1 MEKSKNSLF
10 VRIFDYSAK
19 PFASHRELS
28 SLEKLLVSEE
38 SKSEVI
44 IGRFRATLT
53 GAALSI
59 VLILFLQS
67 PERDFMGTLFP
78 FLIYF
83 IFSFFLMFK
92 LDIIDSSRIY
102 QEKYFLSW
110 IKYMLIVYDTAFYTW
125 AINSIINN
133 AEFFHSIS
141 FISGPW
147 GLTAAFGIF
156 GAIIILTDIFRYDFL
171 SSIYCGIIV
180 LLSRWLLTTW
190 NRNLDFSLTDSSNL
204 ALIASLIL
212 FTILSCLISENFRKV
227 IMRSKKQ
234 ESLERYIPD
243 ILAKELI
250 DKGEDL
256 KFSGDRSPVTIL
268 FSDIRNFTT
277 FSEQVPPEEVI
288 KFLND
293 YFSSM
298 IDIIFDNNGMLDK
311 IMGDGLMAIF
321 GSPFTS
327 DTNPTED
334 ALNAVNTAIEMKRKL
349 ADFNERI
356 KTLGYDPINIGIGI
370 NTGHAV
376 LGSIGSEK
384 RKEFTAIGD
393 TVNTASR
400 LESYT
405 KEVNANILISDA
417 TRKHLNDRYNIEKIG
432 KIALKGKL
440 EEVQAY
446 KVMV

>member
-1 MEKSKNSLF
+1 MNEKNLSPL
-10 VRIFDYSAK
+10 VRVFDYFAA
-19 PFASHRELS
+19 PFASHRELKAI
-28 SLEKLLVSEE
+28 EKLLVSEE

-44 IGRFRATLT
+44 IGRFRAGLMGIAFTI
-53 GAALSI
+53 ALI
-59 VLILFLQS
+59 FFLLDR
-67 PERDFMGTLFP
+67 EKRFMATLFP
-78 FLIYF
+78 FMIYF
-83 IFSFFLMFK
+83 IFSFGLMFK
-92 LDIIDSSRIY
+92 LSIIDSSRVY

-110 IKYMLIVYDTAFYTW
+110 IKYMLIVYDTAFFTW
-125 AINSIINN
+125 MINSVINHTDH
-133 AEFFHSIS
+133 FRSLS

-156 GAIIILTDIFRYDFL
+156 GAIMILVDIFRYDFL
-171 SSIYCGIIV
+171 SSIYCGVIV
-180 LLSRWLLTTW
+180 LLARWLITTW
-190 NRNLDFSLTDSSNL
+190 NSQLDFRIIDSSNL
-204 ALIASLIL
+204 VLIASLAL
-212 FTILSCLISENFRKV
+212 FTLLSCLISANFRSV

-256 KFSGDRSPVTIL
+256 SFSGDRSPVTIL

-288 KFLND
+288 QFLNE
-293 YFSSM
+293 YFSAM
-298 IDIIFDNNGMLDK
+298 IDIIFDNKGMLDK

-321 GSPFTS
+321 GSPFTEES
-327 DTNPTED
+327 DPQQD
-334 ALNAVNTAIEMKRKL
+334 AINAVNTAIEMKQKL
-349 ADFNERI
+349 EEFNARI
-356 KTLGYDPINIGIGI
+356 AGRGYDPINIGIGI

-376 LGSIGSEK
+376 LGSIGTEK

-405 KEVNANILISDA
+405 KEIDTNILISDE
-417 TRKHLNDRYNIEKIG
+417 TRKHLKGEFSLERIG
-432 KIALKGKL
+432 LISLKGKK
-440 EEVQAY
+440 EEVEAH
-446 KVMV
+446 KVLV

>member
-1 MEKSKNSLF
+1 
-10 VRIFDYSAK
+10 
-19 PFASHRELS
+19 
-28 SLEKLLVSEE
+28 
-38 SKSEVI
+38 
-44 IGRFRATLT
+44 
-53 GAALSI
+53 
-59 VLILFLQS
+59 
-67 PERDFMGTLFP
+67 
-78 FLIYF
+78 
-83 IFSFFLMFK
+83 
-92 LDIIDSSRIY
+92 
-102 QEKYFLSW
+102 
-110 IKYMLIVYDTAFYTW
+110 MLIVYDTAFYTW